1 MRIARLKY
9 AHSDPLFRYS
19 GLNPVSVSN
28 NESIKLI
35 LEEEVDVAFV
45 PLTYASQHCDVVNM
59 VPYFAVYS
67 RGPVLSARL
76 FKGSGKGYAA
86 IEDTSVNA
94 GVLSALMGISFE
106 RVSDPYEALRRYE
119 GVLVIGD
126 EALRMTAL
134 GLPYITDVGELWE
147 RRIGKPLVYAVMV
160 ARIGVSVGELMSV
173 VNAIKA
179 SLNSFMSNPEPL
191 IREVAGRLNVPDW
204 VIRDYL
210 MKSIKY
216 EVNDDVIDG
225 INTELEVLK
234 LHKCLRVLPRQ
245 Q

>member
-9 AHSDPLFRYS
+9 VHSDPLFRYS
-19 GLNPVSVSN
+19 GLNPVPVSN

-35 LEEEVDVAFV
+35 LENEVDVAFV
-45 PLTYASQHCDVVNM
+45 PLTYASHHCDIVNM
-59 VPYFAVYS
+59 VPYFAIYS

-76 FKGSGKGYAA
+76 FKGSGRGYAA
-86 IEDTSVNA
+86 VEDTSVNA
-94 GVLSALMGISFE
+94 GALTALMGISFN
-106 RVSDPYEALRRYE
+106 RVSNPYEALKQYE

-147 RRIGKPLVYAVMV
+147 RRIGKPLVYAIMV
-160 ARIGVSVGELMSV
+160 ARVGVSISELMNV
-173 VNAIKA
+173 INGIRR

-191 IREVAGRLNVPDW
+191 IRDAANRLNVPEW
-204 VIRDYL
+204 VVRDYL

-216 EVNDDVIDG
+216 EVNDEVIDG

-234 LHKCLRVLPRQ
+234 LPKCLRVLPRQ
-245 Q
+245 C